1 MFEVMQS
8 LLVQYSAMKSNN
20 IKEQVSWM
28 LECSFHLFK
37 YSDILDGKLDR
48 ITKETKL
55 FVLLMLTNHSYKI
68 KHIMN
73 FVGKPKVVN
82 CNEIIELL
90 ENCDSPSNRF
100 ALAARKIK
108 KKNQNY
114 SKKKVHSNGC
124 YYCTGDH
131 AISHCKKYKANNSDT
146 FVFKKQSKSLRK
158 NLSFGLRTVVFTR
171 ILDKD
176 SWIYDS

>member
-90 ENCDSPSNRF
+90 EDCDSPSNRF

-108 KKNQNY
+108 KKTRTILRKRFILMVAIIALVIMLLAIAKNIRQITLTPLFLRNNQNP
-114 SKKKVHSNGC
+114 
-124 YYCTGDH
+124 
-131 AISHCKKYKANNSDT
+131 
-146 FVFKKQSKSLRK
+146 
-158 NLSFGLRTVVFTR
+158 
-171 ILDKD
+171 
-176 SWIYDS
+176 

>member
-28 LECSFHLFK
+28 LQCSFHLFK

-55 FVLLMLTNHSYKI
+55 FTLLMLTNHSYKI

-73 FVGKPKVVN
+73 FVGKPRSLTAMR
-82 CNEIIELL
+82 LL
-90 ENCDSPSNRF
+90 S
-100 ALAARKIK
+100 
-108 KKNQNY
+108 Y
-114 SKKKVHSNGC
+114 
-124 YYCTGDH
+124 
-131 AISHCKKYKANNSDT
+131 
-146 FVFKKQSKSLRK
+146 
-158 NLSFGLRTVVFTR
+158 
-171 ILDKD
+171 
-176 SWIYDS
+176 